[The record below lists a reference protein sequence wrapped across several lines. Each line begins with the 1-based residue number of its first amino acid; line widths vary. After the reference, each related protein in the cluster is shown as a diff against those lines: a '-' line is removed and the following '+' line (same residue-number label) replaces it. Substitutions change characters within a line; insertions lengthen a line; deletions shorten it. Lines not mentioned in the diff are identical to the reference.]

1 MPTNP
6 LPPAVDAMAEGG
18 PSPGIAAPLA
28 GPRLAVDVVRY
39 GEAWTEA
46 HITDAMLE
54 RAARAALAA
63 VPTVPPGDYEVS
75 VVLTD
80 DAEMQVLNRTWR
92 SKDAPTN
99 VLSFPADAA
108 LHGPRFLGDVVLA
121 YETALTEARDGNL
134 ALADHV
140 SHLIVHGMLHLLGLD
155 HTQEDEAERMEAL
168 ESKTLAALGIADPYG
183 EEIEAAPAELSS

>member
-1 MPTNP
+1 
-6 LPPAVDAMAEGG
+6 MAEGG

-28 GPRLAVDVVRY
+28 GPRLAVDAVRH
-39 GEAWTEA
+39 GAAWAEARIA
-46 HITDAMLE
+46 DAMLE
-54 RAARAALAA
+54 RAAYAALAA
-63 VPTVPPGDYEVS
+63 VPALAPGDYEVS

-80 DAEMQVLNRTWR
+80 DAEMRVLNRTWR

-121 YETALTEARDGNL
+121 YETTLTEARDGNL
-134 ALADHV
+134 AFTEHV
-140 SHLIVHGMLHLLGLD
+140 SHLVVHGVLHLLGFD
-155 HTQEDEAERMEAL
+155 HTQKDEAERMEAL
-168 ESKTLAALGIADPYG
+168 ECKALAALGIADPYG